1 MKKRTQNEMILKYL
15 QTHKRGITP
24 AQAYEKFGVLR
35 LSARIFNL
43 REQGYKIS
51 STIVE
56 VANRV
61 GDPCHVALY
70 RLMEK

>member
-1 MKKRTQNEMILKYL
+1 MKKKSQNEMILKYL

-35 LSARIFNL
+35 LSARIYNL
-43 REQGYKIS
+43 KEQGNHIS
-51 STIVE
+51 TTIVE
-56 VANRV
+56 VKNRV
-61 GDPCHVALY
+61 GDPCRVALY